1 MISSRSSLG
10 LRVGSVANNPPAN
23 AGDLGSIPGLGRFPG
38 EGNGNPLQCSCLENL
53 MDRGGAWWAAVH
65 GVAKKSNMTEW
76 LNNNSKIIT
85 AGNFGLILLGTPKNW
100 IKHMHG
106 HSYAT

>member
-1 MISSRSSLG
+1 M
-10 LRVGSVANNPPAN
+10 VKTPPDN
-23 AGDLGSIPGLGRFPG
+23 AGDLGSIPGLGRSTG
-38 EGNGNPLQCSCLENL
+38 ERNGNPLQCSCLENP

-65 GVAKKSNMTEW
+65 VVAKKSNTTEW

-85 AGNFGLILLGTPKNW
+85 AGSSGLIQLGTPKTW

-106 HSYAT
+106 HSYPA